1 MHVKVQKNSEE
12 LQLDPGDPRRYN
24 LRKGASP
31 AKRLKTLSQNSEQE
45 DLQYADFSTGGSY
58 DQGTKTV

>member
-1 MHVKVQKNSEE
+1 MHVKVRKNSEE

-31 AKRLKTLSQNSEQE
+31 AKRLKTLSHMQPM
-45 DLQYADFSTGGSY
+45 DTARVAVALH
-58 DQGTKTV
+58 K